1 MFYVSC
7 YWVSGLIVFLHD
19 DAIAGHWFIVIKGLV
34 SWLTIVSHMM
44 YDFCTWLIVMSHG
57 FHACDPLWTHDLLYE
72 LWLVLACCAV
82 DSWESADGFY
92 TMTCYESWVVW
103 RESMS
108 HGWGKKPYIRAPS
121 WHEFGFFT
129 QPSKLLS
136 LLLIQSTIFISCQR
150 SRPECLNR

>member
-1 MFYVSC
+1 MFYVSR
-7 YWVSGLIVFLHD
+7 YWVSWLIVFLHE
-19 DAIAGHWFIVIKGLV
+19 DAIARHWFIVIKGLV

-44 YDFCTWLIVMSHG
+44 YDFCTWLIVMSHE

-72 LWLVLACCAV
+72 LWLVLTCSSV

-108 HGWGKKPYIRAPS
+108 HSWGKNPYIRAPS
-121 WHEFGFFT
+121 GHEFGFFM

-136 LLLIQSTIFISCQR
+136 LLLFQSTIFISYQR
-150 SRPECLNR
+150 SRLECLKR